1 MKLSGMSTFG
11 QRLFLGTATMIV
23 VLLSIWFSSVPYLR
37 LVFVALTSLLI
48 SSAVWEYCQLA
59 LHKEHKPL
67 TGICLSGSILY
78 PFAVFFAIQTNNA
91 YPFPQVVLLILLAST
106 FLYYFFR
113 GISPLVNSALTI
125 FPVCYLILP
134 LTCILSINYFFP
146 EGTQEGNGR
155 LWLLYTIVTTKM
167 SDVGGYFFGKQF
179 GRTPL
184 SPIISP
190 KKTWEGT
197 IGGIFCAALSSYFF
211 SSLLG
216 ISPILAIILG
226 VWLAILAQFGDLAE
240 SLLKRDSGVKDSSHI
255 PGLGGTLDVVDSLI
269 FTLPF
274 IYLFLLF
281 FYGGN

>member
-1 MKLSGMSTFG
+1 MKLSGMSTFS
-11 QRLFLGTATMIV
+11 QRLLLGTATMIV
-23 VLLSIWFSSVPYLR
+23 VLLSIWFSSIPYFR
-37 LVFVALTSLLI
+37 LVFVALTALLI
-48 SSAVWEYCQLA
+48 CSAVWEYCQLA
-59 LHKEHKPL
+59 LHKEYKPL
-67 TGICLSGSILY
+67 TGASLAASLLY
-78 PFAVFFAIQTNNA
+78 PFAVFLSISTHHA
-91 YPFPQVVLLILLAST
+91 YPFPQLTLLLILAGV
-106 FLYYFFR
+106 FLYYFFQ
-113 GISPLVNSALTI
+113 GTNPLVNTALTL
-125 FPVCYLILP
+125 FPVGYLVLP

-146 EGTQEGNGR
+146 EGSHEGNGR

-179 GRTPL
+179 GRIPL
-184 SPIISP
+184 SPVISP

-197 IGGIFCAALSSYFF
+197 LGGVFCAALASYLF
-211 SSLLG
+211 SSFMG
-216 ISPILAIILG
+216 ISLVLSLFLG

-255 PGLGGTLDVVDSLI
+255 PGLGGTLDVVDSLV